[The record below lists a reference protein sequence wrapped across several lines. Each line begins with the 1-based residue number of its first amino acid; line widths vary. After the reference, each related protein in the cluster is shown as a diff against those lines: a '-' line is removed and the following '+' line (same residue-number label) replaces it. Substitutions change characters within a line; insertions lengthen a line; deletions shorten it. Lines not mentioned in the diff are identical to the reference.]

1 MYTYIYKCTFLFFHG
16 GAHQVRGAQMQGATP
31 ELLQPGARMLR
42 HGGGRKARMLELWRW
57 PDAARAPPLGA
68 QVVMKCELL

>member
-1 MYTYIYKCTFLFFHG
+1 
-16 GAHQVRGAQMQGATP
+16 MQGATP

-68 QVVMKCELL
+68 QMVMKCELPVVTTTEVSRSTGDADG